1 MTMKTLAAVALAV
14 CTITPCAAAEKS
26 ASALPRSTPEEQGV
40 ESSGLLRFVEE
51 AEITGQLQHPGV
63 PAVHQI
69 GTLPDV
75 SCLAAIF
82 SASDRKTGGGRVI

>member
-1 MTMKTLAAVALAV
+1 MLGEVGRGGMGVVYAARDLKLKREVAIKTLLPKYRGCADAA
-14 CTITPCAAAEKS
+14 
-26 ASALPRSTPEEQGV
+26 G
-40 ESSGLLRFVEE
+40 RFERE
-51 AEITGQLQHPGV
+51 AEVTGQLQHPGV